1 MKSEEIYNAWK
12 EHKSQID
19 LRENFKDEVMNRIYR
34 YEHNK
39 RRPLFEVQRLIELI
53 STHRFAKAAVVTAGA
68 AAGLVRIIFVVYTF
82 LAC

>member
-1 MKSEEIYNAWK
+1 MKSEEIYKAWK

-19 LRENFKDEVMNRIYR
+19 LRKNFADEVMNHIYQ
-34 YEHNK
+34 YERDK

-53 STHRFAKAAVVTAGA
+53 SAHRLAKAAVVTAGA
-68 AAGLVRIIFVVYTF
+68 AVGLARISFVVYTF